1 MLEVFI
7 LSLVQ
12 GITEFLPIS
21 SSSHLIIIT
30 KFLKL
35 SIGSLLTDVSLHI
48 GSFLAVLTYFHKDLI
63 NFSSNR
69 KTLIFILFSSLP
81 VLILGFFAS
90 KYGFI
95 EIVRTLKIIGWTT
108 VIFGILLYFSD
119 KIKIKKK
126 LGSDL
131 NMSSSIIIGIFHALS
146 IIPGVSRSGIAIT
159 VSRFLGFDRHDS
171 LKISFLLSIP
181 TLAAVTIFGF
191 FKVYQANSVEL
202 MNINFFA
209 ILLSFLFSFITIKYF
224 LIFVKKFS
232 LSIFVI
238 YRVII
243 GLLILTYAYF

>member
-1 MLEVFI
+1 
-7 LSLVQ
+7 
-12 GITEFLPIS
+12 
-21 SSSHLIIIT
+21 
-30 KFLKL
+30 
-35 SIGSLLTDVSLHI
+35 
-48 GSFLAVLTYFHKDLI
+48 
-63 NFSSNR
+63 
-69 KTLIFILFSSLP
+69 
-81 VLILGFFAS
+81 
-90 KYGFI
+90 
-95 EIVRTLKIIGWTT
+95 
-108 VIFGILLYFSD
+108 
-119 KIKIKKK
+119 
-126 LGSDL
+126 
-131 NMSSSIIIGIFHALS
+131 MSSSIIIGIFHALS

-191 FKVYQANSVEL
+191 FKVYQANSIEL

>member
-119 KIKIKKK
+119 KIK
-126 LGSDL
+126 
-131 NMSSSIIIGIFHALS
+131 MSSYKDEVTRGD
-146 IIPGVSRSGIAIT
+146 IPDLDEHREKI
-159 VSRFLGFDRHDS
+159 
-171 LKISFLLSIP
+171 LK
-181 TLAAVTIFGF
+181 
-191 FKVYQANSVEL
+191 E
-202 MNINFFA
+202 
-209 ILLSFLFSFITIKYF
+209 FS
-224 LIFVKKFS
+224 
-232 LSIFVI
+232 
-238 YRVII
+238 
-243 GLLILTYAYF
+243 